1 MAAKKVEE
9 KLLER
14 TYTIP
19 LRREYSKV
27 PGWRRTK
34 KAVKACK
41 EFLQKHMKSDNV
53 KLSTTL
59 NEKIWNHGG
68 KNPPHHVKVSV
79 TKDSEGKVNAE
90 LFGVTKKVEKQI
102 KKTPKAIPKEQ
113 PLEKE
118 VESTEEVQKK
128 EAPVEVKKE
137 VPAPE
142 TKTPEEKVQHT
153 DKVET
158 QPQEQY

>member
-1 MAAKKVEE
+1 MAKKEE
-9 KLLER
+9 AKLLER

-41 EFLQKHMKSDNV
+41 EFLQKHMKSQNV

-68 KNPPHHVKVSV
+68 KNPPHHVKVTV
-79 TKDSEGKVNAE
+79 TKDSQGEVKAE
-90 LFGVTKKVEKQI
+90 LFGVKKKVEKTS
-102 KKTPKAIPKEQ
+102 KKTPKAVP
-113 PLEKE
+113 
-118 VESTEEVQKK
+118 K
-128 EAPVEVKKE
+128 EAPVVEETKAEEKKEASEEVKKE
-137 VPAPE
+137 SAPE
-142 TKTPEEKVQHT
+142 AKAPEEKVQHT
-153 DKVET
+153 DKVEA
-158 QPQEQY
+158 QPQQQY

>member
-1 MAAKKVEE
+1 MAKKEE
-9 KLLER
+9 VTLLER

-19 LRREYSKV
+19 LRREFSKV

-41 EFLQKHMKSDNV
+41 EFLQKHMKSQDV

-68 KNPPHHVKVSV
+68 KNPPHHVKVTV
-79 TKDSEGKVNAE
+79 TKDSEGIVNAE
-90 LFGVTKKVEKQI
+90 LFGVKKKVEKVS
-102 KKTPKAIPKEQ
+102 KKTPKAVP
-113 PLEKE
+113 
-118 VESTEEVQKK
+118 K
-128 EAPVEVKKE
+128 EAPVIEEKKEASEEVKKE

-142 TKTPEEKVQHT
+142 QKAPEEKVQHT
-153 DKVET
+153 DKVEA
-158 QPQEQY
+158 QPQDQY

>member
-1 MAAKKVEE
+1 MAKKEE
-9 KLLER
+9 AKLLER

-41 EFLQKHMKSDNV
+41 EFLQKHMKSQDV

-68 KNPPHHVKVSV
+68 KNPPHHVKVTV
-79 TKDSEGKVNAE
+79 TKDQEGVVKAE
-90 LFGVTKKVEKQI
+90 LFGVKKKVEKTS
-102 KKTPKAIPKEQ
+102 KKTPKAVP
-113 PLEKE
+113 
-118 VESTEEVQKK
+118 K
-128 EAPVEVKKE
+128 EAPVVEEPKSEEKKEVSEEVEKE

-142 TKTPEEKVQHT
+142 PKAPEEKVQHT
-153 DKVET
+153 DKVEAK
-158 QPQEQY
+158 PQDQY

>member
-1 MAAKKVEE
+1 MAKKEE
-9 KLLER
+9 AKLLER

-41 EFLQKHMKSDNV
+41 EFLQKHMKSQNV

-68 KNPPHHVKVSV
+68 KNPPHHVKVRCLTVLFGSLIILFYRDV
-79 TKDSEGKVNAE
+79 YSRCEQLAVSTKD
-90 LFGVTKKVEKQI
+90 
-102 KKTPKAIPKEQ
+102 
-113 PLEKE
+113 
-118 VESTEEVQKK
+118 
-128 EAPVEVKKE
+128 
-137 VPAPE
+137 E
-142 TKTPEEKVQHT
+142 TSF
-153 DKVET
+153 
-158 QPQEQY
+158 